1 VEPEPQELLL
11 SGTGTERHSSSGS
24 DIKWND
30 RSRRSKKIKKLHDN
44 NAASNTKRKD
54 FVQHFI

>member
-1 VEPEPQELLL
+1 MTEVEEV
-11 SGTGTERHSSSGS
+11 
-24 DIKWND
+24 
-30 RSRRSKKIKKLHDN
+30 KKSKKLHDN